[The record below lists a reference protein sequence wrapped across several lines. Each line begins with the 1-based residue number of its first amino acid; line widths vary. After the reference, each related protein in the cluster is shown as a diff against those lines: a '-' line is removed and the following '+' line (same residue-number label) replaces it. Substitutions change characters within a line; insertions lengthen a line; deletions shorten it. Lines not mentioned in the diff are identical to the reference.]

1 MCGIALTKKS
11 LLLHLR
17 SSRLCALSVWL
28 VADYDLE
35 FYYAEFGFLLALGT
49 VQRKIKPEIFMQAKA
64 IAIA

>member
-1 MCGIALTKKS
+1 MNITQDYDSVKDRMS

-28 VADYDLE
+28 VADYDLK

-49 VQRKIKPEIFMQAKA
+49 VQRKIK
-64 IAIA
+64 